1 LDWWA
6 FATEYG
12 LTTEAFGKSTFP
24 MLKALYARH
33 VGKFRLGCYFAGL
46 QMYAQIGGNGFDP
59 MDVVPPLPG
68 EVDDEHEQVKKEL
81 FQFVAG
87 FGLKFPPDLREQ
99 VHNVCVGKGYSD
111 EEAEEI
117 ITEVFPYWGRK

>member
-1 LDWWA
+1 
-6 FATEYG
+6 
-12 LTTEAFGKSTFP
+12 

-33 VGKFRLGCYFAGL
+33 VGRFRLGCYFAGL
-46 QMYAQIGGNGFDP
+46 QMVAFVGSGFDP

-68 EVDDEHEQVKKEL
+68 ELDGADQVKKEL

-117 ITEVFPYWGRK
+117 ITEVFPYWERK

>member
-1 LDWWA
+1 
-6 FATEYG
+6 
-12 LTTEAFGKSTFP
+12 
-24 MLKALYARH
+24 
-33 VGKFRLGCYFAGL
+33 
-46 QMYAQIGGNGFDP
+46 MYAQIGGNGFDP

-68 EVDDEHEQVKKEL
+68 EVDDEHDQVKKEL

-87 FGLKFPPDLREQ
+87 FGLTFPPDLREQ

-117 ITEVFPYWGRK
+117 ITEVFPYWERK